1 MIRIGDTPVTV
12 VNFHGLWNGKGK
24 TDTPD
29 RIAQSQN
36 ILRFL
41 EGVDGEIILCGDFNL
56 LPDTESLRMFEAF

>member
-1 MIRIGDTPVTV
+1 MGDTPVTV

-56 LPDTESLRMFEAF
+56 LPDTESLRMFEDF